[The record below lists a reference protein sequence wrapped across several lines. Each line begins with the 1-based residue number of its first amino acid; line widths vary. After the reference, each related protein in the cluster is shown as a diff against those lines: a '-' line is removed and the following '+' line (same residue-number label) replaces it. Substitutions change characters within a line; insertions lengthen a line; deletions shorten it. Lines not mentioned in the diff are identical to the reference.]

1 MALTPGFAGERHIS
15 KMIYDLLGKVIEL
28 TCLGYCRKYLPILK
42 NMPSKYIYEPWAAP
56 KSVQKA
62 SKCIVGYNYP
72 VPMINH
78 SKANAIN
85 LERMKML
92 YRQLAQKTG
101 KFNNNKLSLSDGV

>member
-1 MALTPGFAGERHIS
+1 
-15 KMIYDLLGKVIEL
+15 
-28 TCLGYCRKYLPILK
+28 
-42 NMPSKYIYEPWAAP
+42 MPSKYIYEPIAAP

-62 SKCIVGYNYP
+62 AKCIVGYNYP

-78 SKANAIN
+78 AKANAIN

-101 KFNNNKLSLSDGV
+101 TLKLLRIWELKRFFPVSWFLQACGEHNRLCALN